1 MLLFTAKSDLSFV
14 TCVRKHSNARARSVN
29 IREIF
34 IERRRIISVMFVVTV
49 LTTKLIWRYTRSD
62 ILAST

>member
-1 MLLFTAKSDLSFV
+1 VM
-14 TCVRKHSNARARSVN
+14 CVRKHSNARARSVN

-34 IERRRIISVMFVVTV
+34 IERRRIISVMFVVIV

>member
-14 TCVRKHSNARARSVN
+14 TYVRKHSNVRARSVN

-34 IERRRIISVMFVVTV
+34 TERRRIISVMFVVIV
-49 LTTKLIWRYTRSD
+49 LTTKQI
-62 ILAST
+62 